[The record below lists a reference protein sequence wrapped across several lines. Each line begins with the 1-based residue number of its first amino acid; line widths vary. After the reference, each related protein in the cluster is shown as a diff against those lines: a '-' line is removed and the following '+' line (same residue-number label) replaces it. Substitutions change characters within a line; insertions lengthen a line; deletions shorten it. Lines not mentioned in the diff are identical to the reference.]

1 VNIIATDFTLEHGAV
16 EVYLAGCNRRCPGC
30 HNPETWD
37 FNQGNDWRYQV
48 TDRNLMQR
56 LKTPLTDKIWI
67 MGGEPLDQDLKE
79 LTALLDFCSE
89 AKRPIWLWTSYEL
102 DDVPDSILV
111 RVNVIKTGRYIQD
124 LPGYK
129 DEKTGIFLASLN
141 QRLTSLRITL
151 HF

>member
-1 VNIIATDFTLEHGAV
+1 
-16 EVYLAGCNRRCPGC
+16 
-30 HNPETWD
+30 
-37 FNQGNDWRYQV
+37 
-48 TDRNLMQR
+48 MQR
-56 LKTPLTDKIWI
+56 LKNPLTDKIWI
-67 MGGEPLDQDLKE
+67 MGGEPLNQDLKE
-79 LTALLDFCSE
+79 LATFLDFCSE

-141 QRLTSLRITL
+141 QRFTWIS
-151 HF
+151 